1 MKNIIVSGSVATGK
15 TTLAKK
21 LSKLLNYRY
30 IGIKELLKKNKLVIG
45 YDKKRKAKIVDDYK
59 FVNAVVKIIKQNKN
73 GLIIDSHL
81 SHLIP
86 SKYIDLCIITKCNL
100 KVLKKRLENN
110 GYDKDKVMDNLET
123 EIMDIC
129 LNEAYENKHNVLV
142 IDSTK
147 NINLNSVVRYIK
159 RN

>member
-1 MKNIIVSGSVATGK
+1 MMKNIIVSGSVATGK

-100 KVLKKRLENN
+100 KTLKKRLENK
-110 GYDKDKVMDNLET
+110 GYDENKVNENLET

-129 LNEAYENKHNVLV
+129 LNEAYENKHKILV
-142 IDSTK
+142 VDSTNKINFSDILKFIK
-147 NINLNSVVRYIK
+147 N
-159 RN
+159 